1 MSPRLAWPLL
11 LMLGGCSLAPALP
24 DPAVNTPAAWKE
36 SPAQITG
43 DWKVATPADDAA
55 RGQWWTVFRDPL
67 LDGLVARASS
77 GNQNLQAALARLE
90 QSRAQVRVASAQR
103 LPRIDLG
110 VGASRI
116 QPSAVILDSFGGG
129 GPETLEDYTQINT
142 RLSASY
148 ELDVFGRVR
157 DSVKAAEADFAAQR
171 ALYESL
177 TLSLQGDVAQTYFL
191 IRATDEELRVLR
203 EGIKLREDTLQLVAA
218 RVAAG
223 DTDDFDLE
231 RSRAELET
239 ARAELEAVA
248 RSRAAYEHAL
258 AVLCGETPAA
268 FSLAEAPATRALP
281 EIPPGLPSSLLER
294 RPDVAAAE
302 RRMIAANA
310 RIGVAKA
317 AFYPLINL
325 TANFG
330 VESGGV
336 GELFKWSSR
345 TWALGPIAGP
355 LLSLPIFDGGRN
367 KANLASAE
375 ASLDAEVAVYRQT
388 VLDAFVEVEDSL
400 SGLRTLAT
408 QRAALTRAVDS
419 AQAASTIAEARFEA
433 GATGLLEVL
442 DARRNLLATQRLG
455 VQVDGARAA
464 TTVALVR
471 ALGGGWQ

>member
-1 MSPRLAWPLL
+1 MSPRHALPLILALT
-11 LMLGGCSLAPALP
+11 GCSLAPELP

-36 SPAQITG
+36 TPARISG

-55 RGQWWTVFRDPL
+55 RGSWWTVFRDPV
-67 LDGLVARASS
+67 LDGLIARASVD
-77 GNQNLQAALARLE
+77 NQNLQAALARLE
-90 QSRAQVRVASAQR
+90 QSRAQVRVAGAQR

-129 GPETLEDYTQINT
+129 GPATLEDYTQINT

-148 ELDVFGRVR
+148 ELDLFGRVR
-157 DSVKAAEADFAAQR
+157 DSVRAAEADFAAQR

-203 EGIKLREDTLQLVAA
+203 EGIKLREDAVALVAA
-218 RVAAG
+218 RVDAG
-223 DTDDFDLE
+223 DTDDFDLA
-231 RSRAELET
+231 RSRADLET
-239 ARAELEAVA
+239 ARAELEAVS

-268 FSLAEAPATRALP
+268 FTLVEAPATRTLP
-281 EIPPGLPSSLLER
+281 AIPPGLPSTLLER

-317 AFYPLINL
+317 AFYPVLNL

-367 KANLASAE
+367 RANLASAE
-375 ASLDAEVAVYRQT
+375 ASLEAEVAVYRQT

-400 SGLRTLAT
+400 SGLRTLAA
-408 QRAALTRAVDS
+408 QRAALTRAIDS

-433 GATGLLEVL
+433 GATGMIDVLE
-442 DARRNLLATQRLG
+442 ARRSLLATQRLG
-455 VQVDGARAA
+455 VQADGARAA

-471 ALGGGWQ
+471 ALGGGW

>member
-1 MSPRLAWPLL
+1 MNPRYALPLL
-11 LMLGGCSLAPALP
+11 LALTGCSLAPAVP
-24 DPAVNTPAAWKE
+24 EPALNTPAAWKE
-36 SPAQITG
+36 TPAQISG

-55 RGQWWTVFRDPL
+55 RGSWWTVFRDPV
-67 LDGLVARASS
+67 LDGLIARASVN
-77 GNQNLQAALARLE
+77 NQNLQAALARLE
-90 QSRAQVRVASAQR
+90 QSRAQVRVAGAQR
-103 LPRIDLG
+103 PPRIDLG

-129 GPETLEDYTQINT
+129 GPATLEDYTQINT

-148 ELDVFGRVR
+148 ELDLFGRVR

-203 EGIKLREDTLQLVAA
+203 EGIKLREDAVALVAA
-218 RVAAG
+218 RVEAG
-223 DTDDFDLE
+223 DTDDFDLA
-231 RSRAELET
+231 RSRTDLET
-239 ARAELEAVA
+239 ARAELEAVS

-268 FSLAEAPATRALP
+268 FSLTAAPATQTLP
-281 EIPPGLPSSLLER
+281 RIPPGLPSALLER

-317 AFYPLINL
+317 AFYPVLNL

-367 KANLASAE
+367 RANLVSAE
-375 ASLDAEVAVYRQT
+375 ASLEAEVAVYRQT

-400 SGLRTLAT
+400 SGLRTLAA
-408 QRAALTRAVDS
+408 QRAALTRAIDS
-419 AQAASTIAEARFEA
+419 AQAANTIAEARFEA
-433 GATGLLEVL
+433 GATGMIDVLE
-442 DARRNLLATQRLG
+442 ARRSLLTTQRLG
-455 VQVDGARAA
+455 VQADGARAA

-471 ALGGGWQ
+471 ALGGGW

>member
-1 MSPRLAWPLL
+1 MSPRHALPLILALT
-11 LMLGGCSLAPALP
+11 GCSLAPELP

-36 SPAQITG
+36 TPARISG

-55 RGQWWTVFRDPL
+55 RGSWWTVFRDPV
-67 LDGLVARASS
+67 LDGLIARASVD
-77 GNQNLQAALARLE
+77 NQNLQAALARLE
-90 QSRAQVRVASAQR
+90 QSRAQVRVAGAQR

-129 GPETLEDYTQINT
+129 GPATLEDYTQINT

-148 ELDVFGRVR
+148 ELDLFGRVR
-157 DSVKAAEADFAAQR
+157 DSVRAAEADFAAQR

-191 IRATDEELRVLR
+191 IRATDEEVRVLR
-203 EGIKLREDTLQLVAA
+203 EGIKLREDAVALVAA
-218 RVAAG
+218 RVDAG
-223 DTDDFDLE
+223 DTDDFDLA
-231 RSRAELET
+231 RSRADLET
-239 ARAELEAVA
+239 ARAELEAVS

-268 FSLAEAPATRALP
+268 FTLVEAPATRTLP
-281 EIPPGLPSSLLER
+281 EIPPGLPSTLLER

-317 AFYPLINL
+317 AFYPVLNL

-367 KANLASAE
+367 RANLASAE
-375 ASLDAEVAVYRQT
+375 ASLEAEVAVYRQT

-400 SGLRTLAT
+400 SGLRTLAA
-408 QRAALTRAVDS
+408 QRAALTRAIDS

-433 GATGLLEVL
+433 GATGMIDVLEARRSLLE
-442 DARRNLLATQRLG
+442 TQRLG
-455 VQVDGARAA
+455 VQADGARAA

-471 ALGGGWQ
+471 ALGGGW